1 MTNLATILSDSARRA
16 PQAVA
21 LRLQEQQCSYAR
33 LEALSIG
40 LAGRLRESGVRPG
53 DRVALIA
60 PNLPQMVVAYYAILR
75 LGAVV
80 VPLNP
85 LLTARE
91 LEVLFRSARLS
102 AVIADESVCGPSREA
117 HGLLPE
123 PIPFLEIGPETMEAP
138 EPSGAPQP
146 PAEREPDDLAVLLFT
161 SGTTGAPKGAALSH
175 DNLLSNAWMTTRM
188 FSYVA
193 EDVMLGALPFFH
205 VFGQTVTLNASIAVG
220 AQISLVPSFQPRA
233 VLRQIVEH
241 GVTAVIGVPSMHMG
255 LNAVQRRERV
265 AAPRLRAG
273 ISGGAALPAEVLHEF
288 EELFGVS
295 LYEGYGLSET
305 SPVVAFNHPVDERRP
320 GSIGT
325 ACEFAELRVI
335 DDEGREVPR
344 GEVGE
349 LAVAGRFVMKGYW
362 DQPELTARAFAGRY
376 FRTGDMARH
385 DEQDRFWIVDRK
397 KDTILRNGYNVYP
410 REVEELLY
418 HHPQVEEAAVIGRG
432 AGATTDQDIV
442 ACLVLREGAQ
452 PAEVV
457 RELRAA
463 AREGLATYKRP
474 TDYRVMASLP
484 KGSTGK
490 ILKREIDPSA

>member
-1 MTNLATILSDSARRA
+1 MTNLATILSDSARRT
-16 PQAVA
+16 PQAIA
-21 LRLQEQQCSYAR
+21 LRLQEQRFSYAR
-33 LEALSIG
+33 LDALSTG
-40 LAGRLRESGVRPG
+40 LAGELRERGVGPG

-60 PNLPQMVVAYYAILR
+60 PNLPQMAVAYYAILR

-91 LEVLFRSARLS
+91 LEGLFRSARLS
-102 AVIADESVCGPSREA
+102 AVIADESVAGPSREA
-117 HGLLPE
+117 HDLLPE
-123 PIPFLEIGPETMEAP
+123 PIPFLETGPATMEVP
-138 EPSGAPQP
+138 VPTGAPQAP
-146 PAEREPDDLAVLLFT
+146 VERAEDDLAVLLFT

-188 FSYVA
+188 FSYVP
-193 EDVMLGALPFFH
+193 EDVMLGSLPFFH

-265 AAPRLRAG
+265 ATPRLRAG
-273 ISGGAALPAEVLHEF
+273 ISGGAALPVEVLHEF

-305 SPVVAFNHPVDERRP
+305 SPVVAFNHPVDQRRP

-325 ACEFAELRVI
+325 ACEFAELSVI
-335 DDEGREVPR
+335 DDEGQEVPR

-362 DQPELTARAFAGRY
+362 DQRELTTGAFAGRF

-385 DEQDRFWIVDRK
+385 DEQGRFWIVDRK

-410 REVEELLY
+410 REIEELLY
-418 HHPQVEEAAVIGRG
+418 GHPQVEEAAVVGRG
-432 AGATTDQDIV
+432 VEATTDQVIV
-442 ACLVLREGAQ
+442 ACLVLREGAEE
-452 PAEVV
+452 AEVV
-457 RELRAA
+457 RELRAR

-474 TDYRVMASLP
+474 NDYRIMDSLP

>member
-1 MTNLATILSDSARRA
+1 MTNLATILSDSARRT
-16 PQAVA
+16 PEAVA
-21 LRLQEQQCSYAR
+21 LRLQDRRHSYAQ
-33 LEALSIG
+33 LDALS
-40 LAGRLRESGVRPG
+40 AGMAEDLGARGVRAG
-53 DRVALIA
+53 QRVALIA
-60 PNLPQMVVAYYAILR
+60 PNLPQMTVAYYAVLR

-91 LEVLFRSARLS
+91 LEALFRSARLS
-102 AVIADESVCGPSREA
+102 AVMADESVAGPSREA
-117 HGLLPE
+117 HGRLPE
-123 PIPFLEIGPETMEAP
+123 PIPFLEIGARTM
-138 EPSGAPQP
+138 GAADPAGP
-146 PAEREPDDLAVLLFT
+146 PRPPVGRADDDLAVLLFT
-161 SGTTGAPKGAALSH
+161 SGTTGAPKGAALTH

-188 FSYVA
+188 FSYVP
-193 EDVMLGALPFFH
+193 EDVILGSLPFFH

-233 VLRQIVEH
+233 VLHQIREH
-241 GVTAVIGVPSMHMG
+241 GVTAVIGVPSMYMG
-255 LNAVQRRERV
+255 LNTAQRRQRV
-265 AAPRLRAG
+265 STPRLRAG
-273 ISGGAALPAEVLHEF
+273 ISGGAALPAEVLREF

-305 SPVVAFNHPVDERRP
+305 SPVVAFNHPVDQRQP

-362 DQPELTARAFAGRY
+362 DQPALTEQAFAGRY

-385 DEQDRFWIVDRK
+385 DDQGRFWIVDRK
-397 KDTILRNGYNVYP
+397 KDTILHHGYNVYP
-410 REVEELLY
+410 REIEELLY
-418 HHPQVEEAAVIGRG
+418 DHPQVEEAAVVGRG
-432 AGATTDQDIV
+432 AGATSDQEIV
-442 ACLVLREGAQ
+442 ACLVLREDAQ
-452 PAEVV
+452 AQEVI
-457 RELRAA
+457 RELRAS

-474 TDYRVMASLP
+474 HDYRIMASLP

-490 ILKREIDPSA
+490 ILKREIDPSV